1 MTLVKNLNIL
11 PNLFLFQKGLD
22 MMFDGILEKKT
33 DTVFITPGAA
43 EENI

>member
-22 MMFDGILEKKT
+22 MMFDGILEKK
-33 DTVFITPGAA
+33 
-43 EENI
+43 EEPMKKLKSLPN